1 MDTCFNGTL
10 AFADCERSE
19 ARRWTD
25 YYILT
30 EVVAPSPNVAALGH
44 SRDGRGSRGA
54 SKTSSKTLV
63 VMC

>member
-25 YYILT
+25 YYTSYVLCAKQGVGSERQLT
-30 EVVAPSPNVAALGH
+30 VVV
-44 SRDGRGSRGA
+44 
-54 SKTSSKTLV
+54 LV
-63 VMC
+63 WLKIMGQFLVLSLD